1 MGLLE
6 KIENFI
12 NRILLLFGEKIFNF
26 ILKITPPKIRMFISH
41 LIALKLRFTV
51 FIKSIPQ
58 LIKEKLPFLLAYLKK
73 RASDFDIKGKIS
85 RTQQIAIERYKTT
98 QGQSKISSMK
108 KLFLSPFLIL
118 GEWLN
123 GLTTA
128 QSILLLSLTVSSI
141 LGAINIISSGH
152 RLLES
157 QHQGSRAPA
166 SVELEV
172 SYDRPNYYKKET
184 RHVTITNLRLPVY
197 YANINEIKSVDIDF
211 TATLSNRMSRIQ
223 VDKLEL
229 QFRDH
234 LVLNLE
240 PMMASFPLEEEG
252 KEILRQKLLSEMN
265 DFMESREIEGKV
277 LDVKIVYVLGN

>member
-12 NRILLLFGEKIFNF
+12 NRILLLLGEKIFNF
-26 ILKITPPKIRMFISH
+26 VLKITPPKIKMFISN
-41 LIALKLRFTV
+41 LMALKLRFTT
-51 FIKSIPQ
+51 FIKSTPQ
-58 LIKEKLPFLLAYLKK
+58 LLKEKLPLLLAYLKK
-73 RASDFDIKGKIS
+73 KASDFDIKGKIS
-85 RTQQIAIERYKTT
+85 RTHQMALERYKTT
-98 QGQSKISSMK
+98 QGQSKISALK

-128 QSILLLSLTVSSI
+128 QSILLLSFTVSSI

-157 QHQGSRAPA
+157 QNHGSRAPA

-172 SYDRPNYYKKET
+172 SYDRPDYYKKET

-197 YANINEIKSVDIDF
+197 YANINEIKSVDVDF
-211 TATLSNRMSRIQ
+211 TATLSNRMSRLQ